1 MINNSNA
8 LYLYSL
14 GNISSNDVI
23 NILQKNIAKER
34 KIRNS
39 GDFEF
44 KEVELNFILLKI
56 RIREL
61 FNKIGHF
68 S

>member
-14 GNISSNDVI
+14 GNISSKNVI

-39 GDFEF
+39 GNFEF
-44 KEVELNFILLKI
+44 KEVELNFIFLKI

>member
-1 MINNSNA
+1 MINNSYA

-14 GNISSNDVI
+14 GNISSKDVI

-39 GDFEF
+39 GNFEF

>member
-14 GNISSNDVI
+14 CNISSKNVI

-39 GDFEF
+39 GNFEF